1 VIEGASEGLAEGSR
15 EGLPLGKCDGIELGS
30 ELGSELGKG
39 ADDGIWMQR
48 VLASTSAT
56 LLAKGITPPTF
67 FPPSDCAKRMLVTP
81 ERAVWSMHTSV
92 PFPA

>member
-1 VIEGASEGLAEGSR
+1 MEGLAEGVR
-15 EGLPLGKCDGIELGS
+15 DGLALGTCDGIELGS
-30 ELGSELGKG
+30 ELGV
-39 ADDGIWMQR
+39 DDGIWMQR
-48 VLASTSAT
+48 VLASTSAA
-56 LLAKGITPPTF
+56 LLAKGITPPMF